1 MHATSFRME
10 LSRDGVRTRLAATRQ
25 QRAQKG
31 VVSRQAAAAS
41 HNGSLVASRPVS
53 YNVRISFRKRSDIV
67 RCQAIADDS
76 APPLD
81 VEPVVV
87 NTTEAPSSVQSDGAS
102 VVLGYFDAFNR
113 RDMDAAIQF
122 ISPECVFED
131 LGMYSVGMKGTDPIR
146 GFLDKWV
153 DYPDDA
159 VVVIDEIVEGDAEAT
174 GVVWHME
181 VAGKG
186 MPLSRG
192 ASFYRL
198 APDGKLGFIRD
209 LVEPFAKA
217 GDIGLGVMDNLF
229 PIIRELPPS
238 IARAFVQPLPQEVPS
253 TEGASFSLATQ
264 QVLDLYSALDKRDMA
279 TVDSIL
285 SPNVFYHDLGL
296 YNEPFENY
304 DALKAF
310 FTAWADFPEDVSIV
324 PDDFTTSGN
333 GSCSIVW
340 HVEVNGIPM
349 PFSRGCSFYKVDE
362 SGKVVFGRDVVE
374 FLIKTGDF
382 TFPIMGAMMPVVRML
397 PFGKTSY
404 GN

>member
-1 MHATSFRME
+1 LRC
-10 LSRDGVRTRLAATRQ
+10 
-25 QRAQKG
+25 RA
-31 VVSRQAAAAS
+31 V
-41 HNGSLVASRPVS
+41 
-53 YNVRISFRKRSDIV
+53 
-67 RCQAIADDS
+67 ADDS
-76 APPLD
+76 SPPVDVPYVEIDD
-81 VEPVVV
+81 VEP
-87 NTTEAPSSVQSDGAS
+87 EPAPVTRDGAS

-131 LGMYSVGMKGTDPIR
+131 LGMYSVGMKGTEPIR
-146 GFLDKWV
+146 GFLDKWA

-159 VVVIDEIVEGDAEAT
+159 VVIIDEIVEGDAEAT

-217 GDIGLGVMDNLF
+217 GDIGLGVMNNLF
-229 PIIRELPPS
+229 PVIRQLPPS
-238 IARAFVQPLPQEVPS
+238 IARAFVQPLPQPVPE
-253 TEGASFSLATQ
+253 EGAASSLATK
-264 QVLDLYSALDKRDMA
+264 QVLELYSALDRRDMA

-285 SPNVFYHDLGL
+285 SPDVYYHDLGL
-296 YNEPFENY
+296 YNDAFEDY

-324 PDDFTTSGN
+324 PDDYTTDGR
-333 GSCSIVW
+333 GAVSIVW
-340 HVEVNGIPM
+340 HVEVGGIPM
-349 PFSRGCSFYKVDE
+349 PFSRGCSFYKVDDD
-362 SGKVVFGRDVVE
+362 GRVVFGRDVVE
-374 FLIKTGDF
+374 FLIKTGDA
-382 TFPIMGAMMPVVRML
+382 TFPIMGAMMPVVRMM
-397 PFGKTSY
+397 PRVGF
-404 GN
+404 